1 MEYWG
6 GGRKRGVEV
15 ELVVE
20 GWEGRH
26 EDDMVDELVVRRLAV
41 KLRMLV
47 LLFSSLTGDF
57 DNPPLTCKNL

>member
-1 MEYWG
+1 MEYWVG
-6 GGRKRGVEV
+6 GKKQGVEV
-15 ELVVE
+15 ERVVE

-26 EDDMVDELVVRRLAV
+26 EDDMVDELVVHRPVV

-47 LLFSSLTGDF
+47 LLFSSSTGDF